1 MLNYKFPYLKIETVK
16 KLLLII
22 IALVISSQ
30 TIKAQKVELDAD
42 GVTIK
47 LTGTKVPPPYLI
59 QSSPRGT
66 LEWFAIVDNST
77 RINYN
82 YQTNQ
87 TS

>member
-16 KLLLII
+16 KLLLLI

-30 TIKAQKVELDAD
+30 TIKAQKVELDAN

-47 LTGTKVPPPYLI
+47 LTGTKVPSPHLI
-59 QSSPRGT
+59 QASPRGT